1 MISFS
6 FFLVQI
12 KSSIPFG
19 IFSSFIKKSM
29 RKEFNETKS
38 TLYPYKLNDGL
49 DAFVARYLPFHTLDI
64 NAGVKYLGFYLK
76 PKIYVEND

>member
-1 MISFS
+1 MFC
-6 FFLVQI
+6 FFVLVQI
-12 KSSIPFG
+12 ESSVPIG

-29 RKEFNETKS
+29 GMEFNETKS

-49 DAFVARYLPFHTLDI
+49 DAVVARYLPFHTLDI

-76 PKIYVEND
+76 PNNYVKND